1 MKIALVVGASGTLG
15 SEITSE
21 LLNNNY
27 IVYGIHNN
35 LIPNIN
41 NRNFFSYKYD
51 LNNEKNYEELIK
63 KLSSYG
69 NVASFIFIYASGINS
84 KCNIEEFDSHE
95 FIKYLN
101 INSLGFMNLYKNIFS
116 FIKKCD
122 ITNIVLIGTNLLNRK
137 NKGSIYYNLSKSL
150 QEQIV
155 KQVAYEHGIYNV
167 LINQISPGIFISNM
181 NSNID
186 EEKLNSIKNNI
197 PLKRI
202 STSKEIANFI
212 CKFCINNTYI
222 TGETIL
228 MDGGNTI
235 GY

>member
-15 SEITSE
+15 SEIIDE
-21 LLNNNY
+21 LLIKEY
-27 IVYGIHNN
+27 DVYGLYNSH
-35 LIPNIN
+35 IPNIN
-41 NRNFFSYKYD
+41 NKHFFPYKYD
-51 LNNEKNYEELIK
+51 LNVDNNYD
-63 KLSSYG
+63 KLVTKLNSYDK
-69 NVASFIFIYASGINS
+69 VTSFIVIYASGIYS
-84 KCNIEEFDSHE
+84 KCKIEEFDSHE

-101 INSLGFMNLYKNIFS
+101 INSLGFMNLYKNIFN
-116 FIKKCD
+116 FIKKCN
-122 ITNIVLIGTNLLNRK
+122 ITNIILIGSNLLKHK

-155 KQVAYEHGIYNV
+155 KQVAYEHGVYNV

-186 EEKLNSIKNNI
+186 EEKLNNIKNNI

-202 STSKEIANFI
+202 SNSKEIAKFI
-212 CKFCINNTYI
+212 CNFCINNTFI